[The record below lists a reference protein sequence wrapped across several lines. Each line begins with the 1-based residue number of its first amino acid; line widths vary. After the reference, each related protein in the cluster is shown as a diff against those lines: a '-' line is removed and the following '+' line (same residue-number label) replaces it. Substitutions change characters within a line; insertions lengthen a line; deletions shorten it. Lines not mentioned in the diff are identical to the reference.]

1 MRDFT
6 KTRHCLSGLHC
17 DACRNDPAW
26 RAVMAKSFIMPDKC
40 PYGGAAGRK
49 QFVVPDGAKAICE
62 ACDGRNCPNVS
73 FCCGGKRTLAIRV
86 PCPRGEWAM
95 EGVDDG

>member
-6 KTRHCLSGLHC
+6 KTGHCLSGVHC
-17 DACRNDPAW
+17 NACRNDPAW
-26 RAVMAKSFIMPDKC
+26 RAVMAKSFVMPDKC
-40 PYGGAAGRK
+40 PYPDK
-49 QFVVPDGAKAICE
+49 KKWIVPDNARAICE

-86 PCPRGEWAM
+86 PCPRGLWQMDKE
-95 EGVDDG
+95 